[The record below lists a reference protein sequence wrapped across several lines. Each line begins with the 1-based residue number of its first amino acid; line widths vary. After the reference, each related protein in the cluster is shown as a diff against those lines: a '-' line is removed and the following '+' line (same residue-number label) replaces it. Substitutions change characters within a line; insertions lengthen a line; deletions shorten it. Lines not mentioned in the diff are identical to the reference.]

1 MSKHKNIKN
10 SINSNFLSNDDYKS
24 IKNIFSK
31 ITDKKEFEIM
41 FFNYK
46 NDSDN
51 KMILENYID
60 VCNYMKNRKKLDN
73 KLEFKI
79 STTLDI
85 IYSSYEEKT
94 SYRITINDINK
105 INEIM
110 ESLHLRKNHVIYSL
124 LLKKYKKRKSY

>member
-60 VCNYMKNRKKLDN
+60 VCNYMK
-73 KLEFKI
+73 I
-79 STTLDI
+79 
-85 IYSSYEEKT
+85 EKNL
-94 SYRITINDINK
+94 ITN
-105 INEIM
+105 
-110 ESLHLRKNHVIYSL
+110 
-124 LLKKYKKRKSY
+124 